1 MKVTRAASFVAGMAL
16 MLSVT
21 VVTGQEKG
29 KKVEEP
35 PAKEKVAEKAAF
47 PKGRAKGYLP
57 TYWGQ
62 LGLSDGQKQSVY
74 QVQNKYK
81 VEIDAL
87 EKQIEAAKAKMSDE
101 RLKVLTPEQQKR
113 LEAIIR
119 AKSGGGQ

>member
-1 MKVTRAASFVAGMAL
+1 MKVTRAASFVVGMAL

-21 VVTGQEKG
+21 GVTGQEKA

-35 PAKEKVAEKAAF
+35 PVKEKAAP
-47 PKGRAKGYLP
+47 PKARTRGQLP

-62 LGLSDGQKQSVY
+62 LGLADGQKQSVY

-81 VEIDAL
+81 AEIDAL
-87 EKQIEAAKAKMSDE
+87 EKQIEAVKAKLADE
-101 RLKVLTPEQQKR
+101 RLKVLTPEQKKR
-113 LEAIIR
+113 LEDISR